1 MDKTF
6 KQIVL
11 IQIILLPVLILLEI
25 FFPVPEEIYNQPYF
39 DGIFAN
45 RTDGAI
51 TFALIIGFV
60 ILLTHYVSLFLIYL
74 FKPIGK
80 PIFFWTLI
88 LLIASY
94 LISPSVSTGFF
105 AMLDNID
112 SMLSGATLVFLYFT
126 PIKNKF

>member
-39 DGIFAN
+39 DGVFAN
-45 RTDGAI
+45 GTDGAI
-51 TFALIIGFV
+51 TFAFIVGFV

-94 LISPSVSTGFF
+94 LISPSVSTGLF

-112 SMLSGATLVFLYFT
+112 SILAGATIVFLYFT

>member
-51 TFALIIGFV
+51 TFALIVGFV

-80 PIFFWTLI
+80 PVFFWTLI

>member
-51 TFALIIGFV
+51 TFALIVGFV

>member
-51 TFALIIGFV
+51 TFALIVGFV

-105 AMLDNID
+105 AMLVNID

>member
-39 DGIFAN
+39 DGVLAN

-51 TFALIIGFV
+51 TFALIVGFV
-60 ILLTHYVSLFLIYL
+60 ILLTHYVSLILIYL

-112 SMLSGATLVFLYFT
+112 SILAGATLVFLYFT

>member
-11 IQIILLPVLILLEI
+11 IQIILIPILILLEI

-39 DGIFAN
+39 DGVFAN

-51 TFALIIGFV
+51 TFALIVGFL
-60 ILLTHYVSLFLIYL
+60 ILLTHYASLILIYL

-94 LISPSVSTGFF
+94 LISPSVSTIFV

-112 SMLSGATLVFLYFT
+112 SILAGETLFFLYFT

>member
-39 DGIFAN
+39 DGVFAN

-51 TFALIIGFV
+51 TFALIVGFV
-60 ILLTHYVSLFLIYL
+60 ILLTHYVSLILIYL

-112 SMLSGATLVFLYFT
+112 SILAGATLVFLYFT

>member
-51 TFALIIGFV
+51 TFALIVGFV
-60 ILLTHYVSLFLIYL
+60 FLLTHYVSLFLIYL

-80 PIFFWTLI
+80 PVFFWTLI

-105 AMLDNID
+105 AMLDNLNMNHFND
-112 SMLSGATLVFLYFT
+112 YFCYVK
-126 PIKNKF
+126 KNKE

>member
-1 MDKTF
+1 MDKMF

-51 TFALIIGFV
+51 TFALIVGFV

-112 SMLSGATLVFLYFT
+112 SMLSGATLVFLYLT
-126 PIKNKF
+126 QIKNKF

>member
-25 FFPVPEEIYNQPYF
+25 FFPVPEDIYNQPYF
-39 DGIFAN
+39 DGVFAN

-51 TFALIIGFV
+51 TFALIAGFV
-60 ILLTHYVSLFLIYL
+60 ILLTHYASLILIYL

-112 SMLSGATLVFLYFT
+112 SILAGATLVFLYFT

>member
-51 TFALIIGFV
+51 TFALIVGIV
-60 ILLTHYVSLFLIYL
+60 ILLTHYASLILIYL

-94 LISPSVSTGFF
+94 LISPSVSTGLF

-112 SMLSGATLVFLYFT
+112 SILAGATLVFLYFT

>member
-51 TFALIIGFV
+51 TFALIVGFV
-60 ILLTHYVSLFLIYL
+60 ILLTHYVTLFLIYL

>member
-11 IQIILLPVLILLEI
+11 IQIILLPVFILLEI

-39 DGIFAN
+39 DGVFAN

-51 TFALIIGFV
+51 TFAVIAYFV
-60 ILLTHYVSLFLIYL
+60 ILLTHYVSLILIYL

-94 LISPSVSTGFF
+94 LLSPSASTGLSS
-105 AMLDNID
+105 MLDNID
-112 SMLSGATLVFLYFT
+112 SMLAGATLVFLYFT

>member
-51 TFALIIGFV
+51 TFALIVGIV
-60 ILLTHYVSLFLIYL
+60 ILLTHYASLILIYL

-80 PIFFWTLI
+80 PIFFWTLV

-94 LISPSVSTGFF
+94 LISPSVSTGLF

-112 SMLSGATLVFLYFT
+112 SILAGATLVFLYFT

>member
-39 DGIFAN
+39 DGVFAN
-45 RTDGAI
+45 STDGAI
-51 TFALIIGFV
+51 TFALIVGFV
-60 ILLTHYVSLFLIYL
+60 ILLTHYVSLILIYL

-94 LISPSVSTGFF
+94 LISPSVSTGLF

-112 SMLSGATLVFLYFT
+112 SILAGATLVFLYFT

>member
-39 DGIFAN
+39 DGVFAN
-45 RTDGAI
+45 STDGAI
-51 TFALIIGFV
+51 TFAFIVAFV
-60 ILLTHYVSLFLIYL
+60 ILLTHYVSLILIYL

-88 LLIASY
+88 LLVASY
-94 LISPSVSTGFF
+94 LTGPSVSTGLFG
-105 AMLDNID
+105 MLDNID
-112 SMLSGATLVFLYFT
+112 SILMGATLVFLYFT
-126 PIKNKF
+126 PIKDKF